1 MATVRGGLHL
11 SLPRA
16 DGGTGPRGRADEQA
30 CLWSGGAGVDGAVPG
45 GQQPIQGPVL
55 AALVRLA
62 SLITGSHGAEDL
74 MEAVAETSLEL
85 LGADSVSI
93 SHLEDDGVTLRT
105 LVNVGSL
112 GDGEQ
117 RWPVNETYQ
126 VADFP
131 DSLGFLLDLP
141 VRRVATSV
149 DDALAE
155 PAEVALL
162 RSLGKT
168 SSLKSAILVDAKV
181 WGELWAGRA
190 SPAAP
195 FSEFDADLAQV
206 IVGLVSAGVS
216 QAAAW
221 QQMQQLASSDPLTG
235 LANRRG
241 LDEHLRR
248 HLARAHA
255 TGQPLTV
262 AVGDVNGL
270 KKVND
275 SDGHAAG
282 DGVLLRVAA
291 AATAAI
297 SEVPHALAARLG
309 GDKFALVLPAI
320 SPQDALAV
328 ADQWCRDAADPATGT
343 SLACGV
349 AVTDGA
355 GADDPRQL
363 LGAADLAQA
372 WAKRARSRT
381 PFTSWDPRLAR

>member
-1 MATVRGGLHL
+1 M
-11 SLPRA
+11 
-16 DGGTGPRGRADEQA
+16 
-30 CLWSGGAGVDGAVPG
+30 G
-45 GQQPIQGPVL
+45 GQRPVQGPVL

-74 MEAVAETSLEL
+74 MEAVAETSREL

-93 SHLEDDGVTLRT
+93 SQLQDDRCTLRT
-105 LVNVGSL
+105 LVNVGEL
-112 GDGEQ
+112 GVGEQ
-117 RWPVNETYQ
+117 RWPANETYQ

-149 DDALAE
+149 DDPLAE

-168 SSLKSAILVDAKV
+168 SSLKSAIVVDAKV

-190 SPAAP
+190 WPAAP

-255 TGQPLTV
+255 QGQPLTV

-275 SDGHAAG
+275 ADGHAAG

-291 AATAAI
+291 AATTAI

-309 GDKFALVLPAI
+309 GDEFALVLPAI
-320 SPQDALAV
+320 SPAHALAV

-349 AVTDGA
+349 ATTEGA
-355 GADDPRQL
+355 GADDPRTL
-363 LGAADLAQA
+363 LGAADLAQSR
-372 WAKRARSRT
+372 AKRAGSRT
-381 PFTSWDPRLAR
+381 PFTSWGPHLSR